1 MAVVVAVKYRLKP
14 GKRDE
19 LLSFV
24 MDNVVNTRN
33 EPGNLAYSHYPS
45 IEDEQEMFV
54 YELWEEQKNLDDHI
68 RMPHYVEFAH
78 KRKPLLEWWEALI
91 YEARFIQEVKKA
103 PVVG

>member
-1 MAVVVAVKYRLKP
+1 MPVVVAVRYRLKP

-68 RMPHYVEFAH
+68 SMPHDIEFAH
-78 KRKPLLEWWEALI
+78 RRKPLLEWWEAQI
-91 YEARFIQEVKKA
+91 YEAQFVREVKKA